1 MKILKKNW
9 NIQELHVTS
18 WLLKDMFW
26 CMKFTWLAT
35 IMVFPTSVLT
45 IYLLF
50 KEKDNIDTNL
60 VLTSWVF
67 MNVFWMLHEL
77 QNFPFWIVQIFML
90 LGIFNTFRLI
100 VKRRKD
106 EGNIFRP

>member
-50 KEKDNIDTNL
+50 KEKDNIDANL

-77 QNFPFWIVQIFML
+77 QNFPFWFVQIFML

-100 VKRRKD
+100 LKRIKNVK
-106 EGNIFRP
+106 NS

>member
-50 KEKDNIDTNL
+50 KEKDNIDANL

-77 QNFPFWIVQIFML
+77 QNFPFWSVQIFML

-100 VKRRKD
+100 LKRIKNVK
-106 EGNIFRP
+106 NS